1 MLNRPSKS
9 EQSVWLRFRN
19 ESLVILLYLIAL
31 IVMTYPLMFKLG
43 DIIPFHNPDTYT
55 AIWQNWWLQQVL
67 TQGADVNYTTHLFY
81 PIGLDVTLIPQR
93 WTSYPLW
100 VLYNALWGDPTAYN
114 LTALT
119 QSLIKAY
126 AMFRLILLFVPH
138 RPSAWMGGA
147 FFAFSPRI
155 LVAAIQQPNTGS
167 VEFIPI
173 FMIFF
178 VLGLR
183 RIHDSASNFRTIA
196 ILMGLAGVAFSAN
209 IYMNLKIGVFAMLI
223 GGCYVLWVMMIHQ
236 LWRYRVFWGG
246 LVIFA
251 LVSGVVSAPIL
262 IPTLTYPDLDSAINQ
277 FMPDRGINIL
287 SYVQADLKYPIFYN
301 NLSAAA
307 DGIVLNQRLPM
318 AFAQIGFTSIILG
331 CIGAGIAIRKQRNH
345 LIWFIVTLLFFWLS
359 LGSVI
364 VFDKTAVDWMP
375 TLYPILANNPI
386 FVALREPFRFQ
397 IIMIFGLSILLS
409 LAIHWIF
416 QRFSKR
422 IAYLLYIIIIPL
434 LLFELSVFPI
444 PYRSAD
450 ISPAYDYIAQHVDGP
465 LIVMPMGR
473 QQSKFAMYNQIVHE
487 RPIQEGMIARM
498 PEGAYDYIESNLLLR
513 DMAAINDIQ
522 IASDDLIANWANEIE
537 ELLEA
542 GFRYVVVHRL
552 ENTGTWIL
560 TVYPYQERM
569 FFMEIEPDFETE
581 TVAVYDLEKLR
592 GHPPQGDP
600 FAED

>member
-1 MLNRPSKS
+1 MLNRTSKS
-9 EQSVWLRFRN
+9 EQSFWLRFRN
-19 ESLVILLYLIAL
+19 ESLVILLYLIAVT
-31 IVMTYPLMFKLG
+31 VMTYPLMFKLG
-43 DIIPFHNPDTYT
+43 EIIPFHNPDTYT
-55 AIWQNWWLQQVL
+55 AMWQNWWLQQVL
-67 TQGADVNYTTHLFY
+67 TKGADVNYTTHLFY

-93 WTSYPLW
+93 WTSYPIW
-100 VLYNALWGDPTAYN
+100 AFYNALWGDPTAYN
-114 LTALT
+114 LTVLT

-138 RPSAWMGGA
+138 RPSAWIGGA

-155 LVAAIQQPNTGS
+155 LVGAIQQPNTGA

-183 RIHDSASNFRTIA
+183 CIHESPENRQKI
-196 ILMGLAGVAFSAN
+196 IMLMGLSGLAFSAN
-209 IYMNLKIGVFAMLI
+209 IYMNLKIGVFAVLI
-223 GGCYVLWVMMIHQ
+223 GGFYVLWVFVIHQ
-236 LWRYRVFWGG
+236 LWRHRLFWGG
-246 LVIFA
+246 LLVFV
-251 LVSGVVSAPIL
+251 LVSVLLCAPIL
-262 IPTLTYPDLDSAINQ
+262 IPTLTYPDLGSAINQ

-287 SYVQADLKYPIFYN
+287 SYVQADLKQPIFYN
-301 NLSAAA
+301 NLFAAA
-307 DGIVLNQRLPM
+307 DGIVLNQRLPL

-331 CIGAGIAIRKQRNH
+331 CIGSVIVIGKRRTH

-359 LGSVI
+359 LGSTI
-364 VFDKTAVDWMP
+364 YFGGTILEGYP
-375 TLYPILANNPI
+375 NLYPILVNNPI

-409 LAIHWIF
+409 LAIHGIF
-416 QRFSKR
+416 LQFSKR
-422 IAYLLYIIIIPL
+422 IATILYLFIIPL
-434 LLFELSVFPI
+434 LFFELSVFPI
-444 PYRSAD
+444 PYRTAD
-450 ISPAYDYIAQHVDGP
+450 ISPAYDYVAQHDDGS

-473 QQSKFAMYNQIVHE
+473 QQSKYAMYNQVFHE

-522 IASDDLIANWANEIE
+522 IASDDLIANWDNEID
-537 ELLEA
+537 ELLDV

-569 FFMEIEPDFETE
+569 FFMEIEPDFETD